1 MNELLVKDLLPDLE
15 LATDVKA
22 KVEEAREQHKKTS
35 QSVTWSNG
43 TFGLGMATTG
53 VFIMQSQQMQ
63 MQQQQ
68 GQQQE
73 GQKHAQNMQ
82 GKQVDFENKAKLQQ
96 AKQEGDLL
104 SKVKLQQ
111 SAPK

>member
-63 MQQQQ
+63 MQQAL
-68 GQQQE
+68 QQQ
-73 GQKHAQNMQ
+73 Q
-82 GKQVDFENKAKLQQ
+82 LQQ
-96 AKQEGDLL
+96 
-104 SKVKLQQ
+104 LQQ
-111 SAPK
+111 NQGFLGGLGGGLGSLFGRQ